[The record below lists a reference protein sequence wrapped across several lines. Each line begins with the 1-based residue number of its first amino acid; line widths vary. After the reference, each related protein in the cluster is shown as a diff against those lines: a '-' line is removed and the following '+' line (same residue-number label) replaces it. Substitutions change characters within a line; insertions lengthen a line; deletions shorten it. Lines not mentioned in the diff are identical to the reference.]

1 MREICVASIIV
12 LSALST
18 LPLAKAP
25 ATVSKSKSNVCGTMA
40 SVFSEGSCIRV
51 SFSGEVYAN
60 QTFEHE
66 FGALRFRL
74 NPQGASFGWNIEVAP
89 RKETDPT
96 RSEYVWVVTP
106 PYHFGNIRYLDTS
119 YGTKAEDA
127 VKISPRDFNFVLDQE
142 QFNRAADLVNLAIS
156 SHPVD
161 DHKSDAE
168 HEKDGSDA
176 IAAIESMSI
185 GKGRLEIIDSR
196 VDGSAGEHGLGAIEW
211 LRFKVD
217 LRVPCDFALGD
228 SADMVIDR
236 AGCAGKT
243 N

>member
-1 MREICVASIIV
+1 MRAICVTSIIV
-12 LSALST
+12 LSALTT

-25 ATVSKSKSNVCGTMA
+25 ATVSQPNSNVCGTMA

-51 SFSGEVYAN
+51 SFSGEVSAYH
-60 QTFEHE
+60 TFEHE

-74 NPQGASFGWNIEVAP
+74 NPQAASFGWNIEVAP
-89 RKETDPT
+89 RKETNPT

-127 VKISPRDFNFVLDQE
+127 VKVSPRDFNFVLDQE
-142 QFNRAADLVNLAIS
+142 QFNCAADLVNLAIS

-161 DHKSDAE
+161 DHKSDAG
-168 HEKDGSDA
+168 HEKEGSDA
-176 IAAIESMSI
+176 VAALESMSI

-196 VDGSAGEHGLGAIEW
+196 VNRPGGEHGLGAIEW
-211 LRFKVD
+211 LKFKIE
-217 LRVPCDFALGD
+217 LRVPCDFAISD

-236 AGCAGKT
+236 AGCAGKQH
-243 N
+243 

>member
-1 MREICVASIIV
+1 
-12 LSALST
+12 
-18 LPLAKAP
+18 
-25 ATVSKSKSNVCGTMA
+25 MA

-51 SFSGEVYAN
+51 SFSGEVSAN
-60 QTFEHE
+60 HTVQHE

-74 NPQGASFGWNIEVAP
+74 NPQAASFGWNIEVAH

-127 VKISPRDFNFVLDQE
+127 VKVSPRDFNFVLDQE
-142 QFNRAADLVNLAIS
+142 QFNRGANLVNLAIS

-161 DHKSDAE
+161 DHKSEAE
-168 HEKDGSDA
+168 HEKEGTDA
-176 IAAIESMSI
+176 IAALESMSI

-196 VDGSAGEHGLGAIEW
+196 VDRTGGDHGLGSIEW
-211 LRFKVD
+211 LKFKVEVH
-217 LRVPCDFALGD
+217 VPCDFAISD

-236 AGCAGKT
+236 AGCADKR